1 MLGASAVEQDAMT
14 YRAPLAGLRVLDF
27 TTMLAG
33 PYASRLL
40 ADAGAEVIKVESE
53 HGDHNRER
61 RPLRDGFSSLFGHLN
76 AGKKSVVLD
85 LKSAAGLRHAR
96 ALAATCDIAI
106 ENWRPGV
113 ADRLGVGHA
122 DLRTLRPDI
131 IFCAISGYGQTG
143 PGAGRAAYAPII
155 HANCGYDLMQLQHLQ
170 APNLAPATGTY
181 VADVFGGLAAFAA
194 IQMALFDRE
203 RSGSGRFI
211 DVALFDGMINLLV
224 FECQAVQFPGQTP
237 RIHRAVATADGYI
250 VITPTSQKNF
260 EALAHAT
267 GHPEWVR
274 DARFAAT
281 ADRERN
287 WTTLMQ
293 LIGEWTSQRTAA
305 DAEAL
310 LISVGVPCSRYRAL
324 ADALA
329 DPQLVSRDV
338 MADVTDGAGTF
349 RVPNPP
355 FRMQGLDTTVRPF
368 VARLGEHT
376 DEVLSALGT
385 PGGQASW
392 P

>member
-96 ALAATCDIAI
+96 ALAVTCDIAI

-113 ADRLGVGHA
+113 ADRLGVGYA
-122 DLRTLRPDI
+122 DLRALRPDI

-143 PGAGRAAYAPII
+143 PGADRAAYAPII

-203 RSGSGRFI
+203 RTGSGRFI

-224 FECQAVQFPGQTP
+224 FECQAVQFPSQPP
-237 RIHRAVATADGYI
+237 RIHRAVATTDGYI

-260 EALAHAT
+260 EALAHAV

-281 ADRERN
+281 TDRERN

-310 LISVGVPCSRYRAL
+310 LISAGVPCSRYRAL

-329 DPQLVSRDV
+329 DPQSVSRNV

-355 FRMQGLDTTVRPF
+355 FRMQGLDTTVRPY

-376 DEVLSALGT
+376 DEVLSA
-385 PGGQASW
+385 PGR
-392 P
+392 PRFPV